1 MWVLSSKKI
10 QNFGSRKPKRHFI
23 FAIKEKRAVGK
34 IFRFEFHI
42 WHALMLVQ
50 IYEAPKKK
58 TSNVFFISLSSLFT
72 CIHDIDSPHAR
83 EGLATDSRDVSMSEH
98 K

>member
-10 QNFGSRKPKRHFI
+10 QNFRSRKPKRHFV

-34 IFRFEFHI
+34 ILRFEFHI

-50 IYEAPKKK
+50 KYEAPKKK
-58 TSNVFFISLSSLFT
+58 TLNVFFISMSSFFT
-72 CIHDIDSPHAR
+72 CIREIDSIMPR